1 MTIWSPAIGER
12 PGPRYQA
19 IVDALADAIAAG
31 TLSPGDRLPTQREL
45 ARRLHVTVGT
55 ITRAYTEADR
65 RGLVRGE
72 VGRGTF
78 VADPATAGGAGAFDL
93 VQDGVLADLGMNDPP
108 SPPEGLAEPLRRT
121 LRELAAGDSPARW
134 LTYQPP
140 AGHLRHR
147 TVGVQWLAR
156 CGVAAEASQVV
167 VCSGAQHGVPVALRA
182 LARPG
187 DVVLCEELTYPG
199 ARASAAWLDLQLAGV
214 AMDEEGLLP
223 EALDRACRATGSK
236 VLYTVPTLQNPT
248 GATMSVGRRSEIVAV
263 ARAHDLAIVEDD
275 VHALLSA
282 EGLPPLAA
290 LAPERTC
297 YVASTAKTLA
307 PGLRVAFVVAPPGH
321 AERLADGV
329 FATVWSAPPLLAEVA
344 CRWIE
349 DGTADAMLAARRR
362 EAAARLDL
370 ARAALSGRFAA
381 RSPWVYHLW
390 LPDLGEWD
398 AESLT
403 AAARRRGLVINP
415 ARHFAVG
422 RRAPD
427 AVRICLGPV
436 PDRARLASALQRL
449 AALLDENPVPVSS
462 VV

>member
-1 MTIWSPAIGER
+1 MTISKPRVDAT
-12 PGPRYQA
+12 PGPRYLA
-19 IVDALADAIAAG
+19 IVSALAEEIAARG
-31 TLSPGDRLPTQREL
+31 LRPGDRLPTHRDL
-45 ARRLHVTVGT
+45 ARRLGVTVGT
-55 ITRAYTEADR
+55 VTRAYAEAER
-65 RGLVRGE
+65 RGLLRGE

-78 VADPATAGGAGAFDL
+78 VANPETTGAAGVFDL
-93 VQDGVLADLGMNDPP
+93 VGDGVLADLGMNDPP
-108 SPPEGLAEPLRRT
+108 SPPEGLDEPLRRT
-121 LRELAAGDSPARW
+121 LRELATAESPARW
-134 LTYQPP
+134 LSYQPP

-147 TVGVQWLAR
+147 TAGVQWLAR
-156 CGVAAEASQVV
+156 CGVTAEASQVV

-187 DVVLCEELTYPG
+187 DPVLCEELTYPG
-199 ARASAAWLDLQLAGV
+199 ARATAAWLDLQLSGV
-214 AMDEEGLLP
+214 AMDAEGLLP
-223 EALDRACRATGSK
+223 EDLERACRATGAK

-248 GATMSVGRRSEIVAV
+248 GATMSLARRRAIVAV

-275 VHALLSA
+275 VHALLSTEDA
-282 EGLPPLAA
+282 PPLAA

-297 YVASTAKTLA
+297 YVASTAKALA
-307 PGLRVAFVVAPPGH
+307 PGLRVAFLVAPPGH

-329 FATVWSAPPLLAEVA
+329 FATTWSAPPLLAEVA
-344 CRWIE
+344 TRWIE

-362 EAAARLDL
+362 EAAARLEL
-370 ARAALSGRFAA
+370 ARAALPGRFTA
-381 RSPWVYHLW
+381 RSSWVYHLW

-422 RRAPD
+422 RRVPD

-436 PDRARLASALQRL
+436 PERARLASALDRL
-449 AALLDENPVPVSS
+449 AALLAEQPVAVSS